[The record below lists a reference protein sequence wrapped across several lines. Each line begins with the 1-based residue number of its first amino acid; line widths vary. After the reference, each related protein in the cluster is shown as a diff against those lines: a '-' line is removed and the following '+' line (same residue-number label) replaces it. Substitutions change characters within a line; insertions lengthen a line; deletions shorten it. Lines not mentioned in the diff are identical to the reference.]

1 MSDGRTHYADDE
13 TIAYIAK
20 LEDELA
26 EWKFRALTVES
37 SEEDAQQ
44 AAVKFKVERDNL
56 RKLLRELHAVVVG
69 ECPALLDEDRGG
81 NAKLALGIEDALQEA
96 KND

>member
-1 MSDGRTHYADDE
+1 MAEVRPDASDYEPGSGDLEYAM
-13 TIAYIAK
+13 A
-20 LEDELA
+20 LELYVDHLEA
-26 EWKFRALTVES
+26 
-37 SEEDAQQ
+37 
-44 AAVKFKVERDNL
+44 ERDNL

-96 KND
+96 DHE